1 LTEPT
6 VVIAL
11 SGLDGAGKSSQA
23 ARLAARLRESGHP
36 VDVHWMALGHSSLQ
50 RRLKGVMRSVRRRT
64 DRAGSDASG
73 EAILS
78 VNGVSKSRTRHH
90 PAVTHVWVSL
100 LAIIYGLHFRRV
112 AMSARHRVVVFDR
125 YALDAIA
132 QSRYFYAPQANFRVA
147 RFLFRTIAPTP
158 HRSYLLAVAGEVAL
172 ARKPEQYDVRQL
184 DMQARLLA
192 EEADRMHV
200 TVVDGTRPADDL
212 SDMLVSETLSAI
224 SASS

>member
-1 LTEPT
+1 
-6 VVIAL
+6 
-11 SGLDGAGKSSQA
+11 
-23 ARLAARLRESGHP
+23 
-36 VDVHWMALGHSSLQ
+36 MALGHSSLQ

-64 DRAGSDASG
+64 GGAGSAASG
-73 EAILS
+73 DAILS
-78 VNGVSKSRTRHH
+78 VNGVSRLRSQHH
-90 PAVTHVWVSL
+90 PAVTHLWVSL

-147 RFLFRTIAPTP
+147 RFIFRTIAPTP
-158 HRSYLLAVAGEVAL
+158 NRSYLLEVAGEVAL
-172 ARKPEQYDVRQL
+172 ARKQEQYDVRQL

-192 EEADRMHV
+192 EEADRMQV
-200 TVVDGTRPADDL
+200 TVIDGTRTADDL

>member
-1 LTEPT
+1 MTEPT

-50 RRLKGVMRSVRRRT
+50 RRLKGVARSVRRRT
-64 DRAGSDASG
+64 GGAGSDASG
-73 EAILS
+73 DAILS
-78 VNGVSKSRTRHH
+78 VNGVSKLRRRHH
-90 PAVTHVWVSL
+90 PAVTHLWVSL

-132 QSRYFYAPQANFRVA
+132 QSRYFYAPQANFRIA
-147 RFLFRTIAPTP
+147 RLIFRTIAPTP
-158 HRSYLLAVAGEVAL
+158 DRSYLLEVAGEVAL
-172 ARKPEQYDVRQL
+172 ARKQDQYDVRQL